1 MIVTQ
6 QLKLKSDIVFK
17 AFFSSKENEIFL
29 KNFLETILG
38 EKLEKIFLLIQTC
51 KKARTIG

>member
-17 AFFSSKENEIFL
+17 AFFSSKENEIFF

-38 EKLEKIFLLIQTC
+38 EKLEI
-51 KKARTIG
+51 KKSYMM